1 MISKWRQSWKNWSF
15 ERIENTLALS
25 FKSQGV
31 YTGFTNWEDDTTHL
45 IISMLFLFFN
55 WLDSYHNNVRSKEVI
70 KTLPSQLQRVNMS
83 HSSFFQQNLLAV
95 FVFDVGPRNAMF
107 YDVVWGQCDRLLCS
121 VQKVKT
127 TYQNTKYAFYFP
139 YQRWVFY
146 LFFEHQCFW
155 TLYSVDQ
162 QLLVSIIIFPSPS
175 TSFTDKCREG
185 NIFSYKG
192 YYKR

>member
-31 YTGFTNWEDDTTHL
+31 FTGFTNWEDDTTHL

-83 HSSFFQQNLLAV
+83 HSSFFQQDLLAV
-95 FVFDVGPRNAMF
+95 FVFDVGPCNAMF
-107 YDVVWGQCDRLLCS
+107 YDVVRRQCDRLLCS
-121 VQKVKT
+121 VEKEKKNLVKYKICVLRSLSALGLSLVSWT
-127 TYQNTKYAFYFP
+127 SMLLNF
-139 YQRWVFY
+139 VF
-146 LFFEHQCFW
+146 W
-155 TLYSVDQ
+155 YSVATITCINNNYF
-162 QLLVSIIIFPSPS
+162 SIAL
-175 TSFTDKCREG
+175 
-185 NIFSYKG
+185 NIFHRQVQGRKHF
-192 YYKR
+192 